1 MGLRHDKISHLI
13 YDIVIIFISI
23 IFAVAI
29 VKTGLLFL
37 FAGLTNN
44 LWFIESFLVGIFFT
58 SIFTTAP
65 AIVALGEIARNN
77 SLIPVALF
85 GAFGALLGDFIIFKI
100 MKDSLLQDFEY
111 LIKKKSRKERI
122 MSLFHLKFFRKF
134 TFFIGALVIASP
146 LPDELGIT
154 LLSLSKTKAF
164 LFAIMLFLFKFFG
177 IIVIGLVART
187 IV

>member
-65 AIVALGEIARNN
+65 ATVALGEIAQHN
-77 SLIPVALF
+77 SLILVSV
-85 GAFGALLGDFIIFKI
+85 FGALGALVGDWIIFKL
-100 MKDSLLQDFEY
+100 MKDRFLKDFEY
-111 LIKKKSRKERI
+111 LIKKKPGKERI
-122 MSLFHLKFFRKF
+122 LSIFHLKFFRWF
-134 TFFIGALVIASP
+134 TFFTCFFS
-146 LPDELGIT
+146 
-154 LLSLSKTKAF
+154 F
-164 LFAIMLFLFKFFG
+164 LFFLVSKLTKIHYFSNWWFRLWCYFN
-177 IIVIGLVART
+177 
-187 IV
+187 